1 MFIKII
7 LVFNFFLETF
17 TFVCLKQVQQYR
29 AKSLKWANHLSSNQ
43 SN

>member
-29 AKSLKWANHLSSNQ
+29 AKSLKWAKQINQ
-43 SN
+43 TSG